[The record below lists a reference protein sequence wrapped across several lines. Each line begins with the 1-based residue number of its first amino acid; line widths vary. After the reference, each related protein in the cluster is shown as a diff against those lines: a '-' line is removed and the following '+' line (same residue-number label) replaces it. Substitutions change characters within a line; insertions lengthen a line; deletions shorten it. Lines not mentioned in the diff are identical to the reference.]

1 MDYAKCISDSNL
13 SRKDALWSFLLY
25 IIPRVGYP
33 LPVLTLTEQQC
44 NKIMSP
50 ALKAVLPKL
59 HLSKHTAGSIVYGP
73 ELYRGLNLP

>member
-1 MDYAKCISDSNL
+1 MDYAKFISDSNL

-25 IIPRVGYP
+25 IIPRVGDP

-50 ALKAVLPKL
+50 ALKAPKL
-59 HLSKHTAGSIVYGP
+59 HLNKHTAGSIVYGP